1 MEELAVNFNESVN
14 RAQMSTA
21 AASFCFNC
29 YTASNECG
37 NVATVATVV
46 VVADKRD
53 DGVVECNALHKVIVS
68 LI

>member
-1 MEELAVNFNESVN
+1 MEELAVNFNGSVN

-37 NVATVATVV
+37 NAAATVATVGGGG
-46 VVADKRD
+46 R
-53 DGVVECNALHKVIVS
+53 
-68 LI
+68 